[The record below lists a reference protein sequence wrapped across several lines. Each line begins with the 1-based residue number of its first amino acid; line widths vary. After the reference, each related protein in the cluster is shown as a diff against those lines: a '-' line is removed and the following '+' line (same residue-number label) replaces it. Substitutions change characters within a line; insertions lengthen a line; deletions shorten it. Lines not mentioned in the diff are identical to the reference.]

1 MAETRHRVSGDERID
16 TSYRYAG
23 RGPVAGAVVEEL
35 RRVHRLGNQLVE
47 YELAYQDAKKA
58 AWQQDP

>member
-23 RGPVAGAVVEEL
+23 RGPVARVVVEEL